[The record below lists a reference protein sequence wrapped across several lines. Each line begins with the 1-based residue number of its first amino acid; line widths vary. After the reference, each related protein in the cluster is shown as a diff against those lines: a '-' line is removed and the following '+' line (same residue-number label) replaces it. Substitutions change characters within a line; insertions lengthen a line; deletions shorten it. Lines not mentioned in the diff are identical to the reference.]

1 MSGLWAVLENKNTLV
16 VGCPDPSQ
24 MAQIALKRDRNQG
37 STALWGRVGHSEVL
51 LSPAP
56 AAVVHG
62 AGLR

>member
-1 MSGLWAVLENKNTLV
+1 MSGLRAVLENKNTLV

-24 MAQIALKRDRNQG
+24 MAQIALNQG

-51 LSPAP
+51 LPPAP